1 MDKSTCGA
9 FHDNPVCGSE
19 VLRVVFD
26 VLEQRQGLSVEQQQ
40 ELGQVGA
47 PQGQA
52 GFQHEHLGTTTGCQ
66 LALQRGDN
74 GGSSGVLTLSN
85 TLQLSCD

>member
-1 MDKSTCGA
+1 MIILFVIDQSLIQEGL
-9 FHDNPVCGSE
+9 
-19 VLRVVFD
+19 VLRVIFD

-52 GFQHEHLGTTTGCQ
+52 GFQHEHLGTT
-66 LALQRGDN
+66 RDVN
-74 GGSSGVLTLSN
+74 
-85 TLQLSCD
+85 